1 MITFPWIDVNSL
13 LERCWWLIKELG
25 IGYDDLMMMPLEEL
39 DWFYDRQVQYE
50 IDKQQAQGIA

>member
-1 MITFPWIDVNSL
+1 MT
-13 LERCWWLIKELG
+13 
-25 IGYDDLMMMPLEEL
+25 MPLEEL